1 MNSIL
6 FLIGIFFNSFI
17 LLSYFHIEFLSVL
30 FVLIY
35 VGAIAILFLFVI
47 MMLNLKS
54 VETNALNFNF
64 VFKTFLVAIFFYLFF
79 FAVFHFLD
87 SLYADS
93 ESFLLHQQLNTL
105 STIDVFSNINSI
117 GQTLFNYFSGCF
129 LVAGLILLTALV
141 GAIVLSQNF
150 KTGHSGVN
158 VPAALARHRRNLLR
172 HCATAWLPGLWA
184 KMGACWAGSKK
195 FLWLLAFSAH
205 AVITSSPAEL
215 EVLRLKAPFYLKWL
229 VAFVVDALFRTPK
242 TRRPRF
248 WEFKLTT
255 PPAKP

>member
-1 MNSIL
+1 MIAFSSNPMNSIL

-150 KTGHSGVN
+150 KTGHRGVN
-158 VPAALARHRRNLLR
+158 VPAALVRHRGNLLR
-172 HCATAWLPGLWA
+172 HSAAAWLPGLWV
-184 KMGACWAGSKK
+184 KMGAC
-195 FLWLLAFSAH
+195 
-205 AVITSSPAEL
+205 
-215 EVLRLKAPFYLKWL
+215 
-229 VAFVVDALFRTPK
+229 
-242 TRRPRF
+242 
-248 WEFKLTT
+248 
-255 PPAKP
+255 